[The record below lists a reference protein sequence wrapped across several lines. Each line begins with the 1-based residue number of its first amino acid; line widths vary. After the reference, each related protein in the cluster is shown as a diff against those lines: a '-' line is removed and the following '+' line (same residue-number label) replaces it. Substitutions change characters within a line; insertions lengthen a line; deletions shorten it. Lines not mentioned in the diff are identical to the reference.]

1 MVSIVA
7 KGEGV
12 MGLRSRWR
20 RLGMRVIPNAEK
32 TLKSVIVIG
41 SYLMGIFGLI
51 VGPLSF
57 LTAIAKHAG
66 TTGGG
71 IVHLTPLGDWL
82 LAALM
87 GATFLWS
94 IVVGGFAKACLTRQH
109 LQLMW
114 LFLFGLALLAGL
126 SMMFDQMRGAM
137 AAFAAD
143 QHGDNPKFAGF
154 IAFWILMV
162 GYAGKAVW
170 DEPRDRVGKWLEPI
184 CERMVSAFGS
194 PHKETSADE

>member
-1 MVSIVA
+1 MA
-7 KGEGV
+7 
-12 MGLRSRWR
+12 LRSGWR
-20 RLGMRVIPNAEK
+20 RLGTWVIPNAEK

-41 SYLMGIFGLI
+41 AYLIGIFGLI
-51 VGPLSF
+51 VGPLSL

-66 TTGGG
+66 TTDGR

-82 LAALM
+82 VAALM

-94 IVVGGFAKACLTRQH
+94 ITVGGFAKACLTRQH

-114 LFLFGLALLAGL
+114 LFLFGLGLLAGL